1 MTLFTYTK
9 YVALFDGMC
18 GSFGQDSKHMPGSP
32 LSVNLLANSG
42 DEKLK
47 GILYRVV
54 MRLKDT
60 RTSIREYFAV
70 PQ

>member
-1 MTLFTYTK
+1 
-9 YVALFDGMC
+9 
-18 GSFGQDSKHMPGSP
+18 MPGSP

-70 PQ
+70 LQ